1 MGVALKTRR
10 KGRPREFDPDQALD
24 QALELFWRQ
33 GYEGTS
39 LSDLVAATGI
49 SKASLYAAFG
59 NKEAFFHQALDRY
72 NWRQNNCVA
81 DLLSAPTARAS
92 IERLLLRR
100 AERQTQAGHPHG
112 CLAVNSAL
120 VGGRQSER
128 VRQELI
134 RRRGATERLI
144 RQRIERGQSEGD
156 VAADAH
162 PADLAR
168 YVTTIIQGLSVH
180 AASGAS
186 RAELR
191 RVVALAMRNWPA

>member
-1 MGVALKTRR
+1 MG

-24 QALELFWRQ
+24 AALEVFWRQ
-33 GYEGTS
+33 GYEGAS
-39 LSDLVAATGI
+39 LSALVAATGI

-59 NKEAFFHQALDRY
+59 NKEALFRQALERY
-72 NWRQNNCVA
+72 NRRQNNCLA
-81 DLLSAPTARAS
+81 DLLAAPTARAS
-92 IERLLLRR
+92 IERLLRRR
-100 AERQTQAGHPHG
+100 AERQTQSGHPHG

-120 VGGRQSER
+120 VGGKQSER

-134 RRRGATERLI
+134 RRRAATERLI
-144 RQRIERGQSEGD
+144 RERIERGQREGD
-156 VAADAH
+156 VPAGLCS
-162 PADLAR
+162 ADLAR

-191 RVVALAMRNWPA
+191 RVVELAMRQWPAAAAPRP